1 MRRKRREREESAIE
15 VSMTPMID
23 VVFQLLIYFL
33 VTFSTPDVLAHLDIS
48 RPAPD
53 KSQTE
58 QRTPPKM
65 IRVNVYAGGGLDTG
79 FSLNGRAVSRAE
91 LTTVLNRLAGFS
103 KNQTVLIT
111 CAGRSPHAKL
121 IGVLDLCAQSGLSK
135 ISVVSTE

>member
-1 MRRKRREREESAIE
+1 MRRKRREREEVPIE
-15 VSMTPMID
+15 VSMTAMID

-53 KSQTE
+53 PSQKE

-65 IRVNVYAGGGLDTG
+65 IRVNVYADGGLDTG
-79 FSLNGRAVSRAE
+79 YSLNGRTVPRAE
-91 LTTVLNRLAGFS
+91 LAAILGRLADIS

-111 CAGRSPHAKL
+111 CAGRSAHSKL
-121 IGVLDLCAQSGLSK
+121 VSVLDLCAATGLSK
-135 ISVVSTE
+135 ISVMSAE